1 MRELW
6 TGRQE
11 NRGYQSSAST
21 DGENIKSDF
30 SGAQCPPVGNKACEE
45 QMKYNV
51 GKHLRT
57 MNRCEL
63 SSDIYWRLWDIS
75 TEPKTGDVLID
86 ITWVFPGGSVVM
98 NPPANAK
105 DPGSILGLGRYPGE
119 GNGNPL

>member
-1 MRELW
+1 
-6 TGRQE
+6 
-11 NRGYQSSAST
+11 
-21 DGENIKSDF
+21 
-30 SGAQCPPVGNKACEE
+30 
-45 QMKYNV
+45 MKYNV